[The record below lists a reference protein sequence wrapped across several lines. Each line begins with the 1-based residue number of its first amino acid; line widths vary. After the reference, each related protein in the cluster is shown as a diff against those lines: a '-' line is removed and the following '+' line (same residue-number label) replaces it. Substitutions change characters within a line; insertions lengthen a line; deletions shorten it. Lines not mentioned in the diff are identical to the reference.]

1 MTGVGGISIWQLLIV
16 SVIVVIYLLARK
28 GSAKTKKLIST
39 SKSSQQQS
47 NTDSQTSFPETNI
60 EYKPTPAWGGA
71 EESKTSGKV
80 KANLPVKR
88 GAGMKH
94 PIVLII
100 VAAAV
105 ILGLYYIMSPYQNCM
120 REGNVTTFGCQKLSS
135 W

>member
-1 MTGVGGISIWQLLIV
+1 MGVGGISIWQLLIV
-16 SVIVVIYLLARK
+16 SVIVGIYLLARK
-28 GSAKTKKLIST
+28 GSVKTKKLIST
-39 SKSSQQQS
+39 SKSSQKQS

-100 VAAAV
+100 VAAVV
-105 ILGLYYIMSPYQNCM
+105 ILGLYYAMSPYQNCV
-120 REGNVTTFGCQKLSS
+120 RDGVRRAQCHLHTS